1 MNSGVHEDGR
11 CRTRSLYETFH
22 VCKGSVHEVRE
33 VAICKVGCSDYRRLA
48 SALLGESRSPGIRNP
63 DLDGRKPAARR
74 ASGSGT
80 RSETV
85 VGMAASTSHEDATT
99 PGQLQEIRSP
109 VAGSLESQVSGWRFF
124 RTSTTCPPETHRR
137 YSVHAVVS
145 HDGAGS
151 RSLPRWHMSTSA
163 ATCGAHSLGRRNL
176 GSFLPTPGD
185 KFGEPESVG
194 VRSHLRVAC
203 GYGSGHFPV
212 QQDTVLT
219 TKVVDQLG
227 MMRRDHRL

>member
-1 MNSGVHEDGR
+1 MSAR
-11 CRTRSLYETFH
+11 
-22 VCKGSVHEVRE
+22 
-33 VAICKVGCSDYRRLA
+33 AA
-48 SALLGESRSPGIRNP
+48 SMKSARSRSARSAAATIADWRRHSSANP
-63 DLDGRKPAARR
+63 DRLVSGTQIWTGRKPAARR

-99 PGQLQEIRSP
+99 PGQLQEVRSP

-145 HDGAGS
+145 DDGAGS

-194 VRSHLRVAC
+194 VRSHLRFAC
-203 GYGSGHFPV
+203 GYDSGHFPV

-219 TKVVDQLG
+219 AEVVDQLG
-227 MMRRDHRL
+227 MMRGDHRL